1 MTKITQIFDPALMK
15 KKKKKKTPFDL
26 DAALG
31 ESSADT
37 AEKGDE
43 PKPEGG
49 AEENFDLEYFGKI
62 KKKKKKIFNLDEL
75 ENNLPSADADEK
87 KDDASNEAA
96 ADDANNENDYDLDLD
111 FSKTKKKKKKKK
123 ELVDLVAEKSDE
135 QQQNLSDNGMLHL
148 SRIAWIWLSLH
159 QIAFM

>member
-1 MTKITQIFDPALMK
+1 MK

-37 AEKGDE
+37 AENNDAA
-43 PKPEGG
+43 KPSEAG
-49 AEENFDLEYFGKI
+49 ATDENFDLEYFGKI
-62 KKKKKKIFNLDEL
+62 KKKKKKVFNLDDL

-87 KDDASNEAA
+87 KDEAANEAA
-96 ADDANNENDYDLDLD
+96 ADEAANADNDYDLDLD

-123 ELVDLVAEKSDE
+123 EFVDLVADKSDE
-135 QQQNLSDNGMLHL
+135 QQQNPSDSGM
-148 SRIAWIWLSLH
+148 
-159 QIAFM
+159 

>member
-1 MTKITQIFDPALMK
+1 MK

-37 AEKGDE
+37 GEKADE

-62 KKKKKKIFNLDEL
+62 KKKKKKPFNLDEL
-75 ENNLPSADADEK
+75 ENNLPAADGDEK

-96 ADDANNENDYDLDLD
+96 ADDATNENDYDIDLD

-123 ELVDLVAEKSDE
+123 DLVDLVAEKTDE
-135 QQQNLSDNGMLHL
+135 QQQNLSDNGMLHQ
-148 SRIAWIWLSLH
+148 RW
-159 QIAFM
+159 